1 MKVKVTKNQVILE
14 EGYIVN
20 RGEYNANP
28 LEFEFSEEYTEDL
41 VKKAVFVNGSTKI
54 EVAILNDTCNIPNE
68 VLNEKDFE
76 LRVYAYEV
84 QDDELVLRYSP
95 TFATVFTR
103 EGSYTEG
110 GTTPE
115 VITPSQFEQYM
126 QAMNDGL
133 EEVENVDIDAV
144 KSGTSTRVTITNRDG
159 EEKTVYI
166 LDGARGPQGEP
177 GTTNYTGMTNK
188 PKINNVE
195 LDGNKT
201 NEDLNIQ
208 EKLTS
213 GTNIKTINNQSILG
227 SGNITIQGGGGEVSP
242 IVSGSILEFP
252 QESNVRVENEEV
264 IF

>member
-1 MKVKVTKNQVILE
+1 MKVTVTKNLVSLE

-20 RGEYNANP
+20 RGEYNAN
-28 LEFEFSEEYTEDL
+28 LLVFEFSEEYEGL
-41 VKKAVFVNGSTKI
+41 VKKAVFVKGNTKI

-95 TFATVFTR
+95 TYATVFTR

-115 VITPSQFEQYM
+115 IITPSQFEQYM

-133 EEVENVDIDAV
+133 EEVQNVDIDAV
-144 KSGTSTRVTITNRDG
+144 KSGTSTRVTITNRNG
-159 EEKTVYI
+159 EEKIVYI

-213 GTNIKTINNQSILG
+213 GTNIKTINNQSLLG
-227 SGNITIQGGGGEVSP
+227 SGNINISGGSGGTAP
-242 IVSGSILEFP
+242 IVSNEILEFL
-252 QESNVRVENEEV
+252 SGSSARVEGEEL